1 MERKT
6 EKQLFK
12 VQYGSSYSNSVAALL
27 EQFQKNEGPHN
38 PYKILLIIT
47 CAAALETI
55 LNEAI
60 IVECRHRF
68 PEKDVKRITNSHLGM
83 SLGGKLDNLGWLLTD
98 NAYIMNNES
107 AIYQCLRSI
116 IKYRNE
122 IMHLKAYYQEV
133 EWEVSEI
140 ETEEGVESS
149 VVWDKQFFD
158 SIKTSIDKIPVE
170 EYERFYRAV
179 SELDVTIVNITSK
192 PPVIENDLFTEN
204 V

>member
-12 VQYGSSYSNSVAALL
+12 VQYGSSYINSVAALL

-38 PYKILLIIT
+38 PYKIPLIIT